1 LGWTNQWADHLGEQV
16 YMKVFH
22 LFQTF
27 LPKGAVGLNLHRV
40 TSLHKLF
47 NQRSQPFLG
56 KGLTASNDHMPYLM
70 LGDLVQNLFHL
81 KACTTFREG
90 EG

>member
-1 LGWTNQWADHLGEQV
+1 MDKPVGRPLGRAC

-22 LFQTF
+22 LFQAF
-27 LPKGAVGLNLHRV
+27 LPKGAVGLNLYRV

-56 KGLTASNDHMPYLM
+56 KGLTACNDHMPYLI
-70 LGDLVQNLFHL
+70 LGDLVQNLLHL
-81 KACTTFREG
+81 KACTTLRKG

>member
-1 LGWTNQWADHLGEQV
+1 MDKPVGRPLGRTG

-22 LFQTF
+22 PFQTF
-27 LPKGAVGLNLHRV
+27 LPKGAVGFNLHRV
-40 TSLHKLF
+40 IPLHKLF

-56 KGLTASNDHMPYLM
+56 KGLTARDDHMSDLI

-81 KACTTFREG
+81 KACTALREREG
-90 EG
+90 